1 MDAGLRKSLSYV
13 VRGGVATSAMDT
25 LAVGPT
31 LTAYAK
37 LLGAGNITFGI
48 LGAVPYIGNL
58 IHLWAAALMT
68 RGHSARKL
76 SILSALLS
84 RPFYLFVALLAFW
97 PHASGT
103 LGLLV
108 LFLMCSYLIGCISGG
123 CWLPW
128 MKVLVPERIM
138 GCFFAYRFRC
148 MQIVKV
154 ICSLGAAWLLRFVKE
169 NYPDFEIYTY
179 SFLFLVA
186 CLIGLYGAYTFF
198 QVEDKPLNIRPDIPF
213 FRQVAHT
220 FSNKPF
226 RALLLCCSLINF
238 GFLFI
243 TPFVTVFMLN
253 RLNFSA
259 SSVLIFTLISQLS
272 FVFVVKRLGRIGDK
286 LGSDRILMIAL
297 YWTILILVGLTG
309 LNYLNCSEPV
319 LWILTG
325 IINVMLGFATA
336 GYNLGLNN
344 TSLLYVPKETATV
357 YLSVNSVFK
366 SLAGAVGS
374 VAGGFALA
382 GCTTM
387 AAYLPGITPA
397 DVTGWTLFFL
407 AAGIIVVGGI
417 LMTHYLKRYKQ
428 Q

>member
-1 MDAGLRKSLSYV
+1 MTFGLKKSLSYV
-13 VRGGVATSAMDT
+13 VRGGVATSVMDT

-37 LLGAGNITFGI
+37 LLGAGNITFGL

-68 RGHSARKL
+68 RGHSAKKL

-97 PHASGT
+97 PHATGT

-138 GCFFAYRFRC
+138 GRFFAYRFRC
-148 MQIVKV
+148 MQIAKV
-154 ICSLGAAWLLRFVKE
+154 ICSLGAAWFLRYIK
-169 NYPDFEIYTY
+169 NTRPDLEIYAY

-198 QVEDKPLNIRPDIPF
+198 RVDDKPLNIRPDIPF
-213 FRQVAHT
+213 FKQVAHT
-220 FSNKPF
+220 FTNRPF

-253 RLNFSA
+253 RLGFTGA
-259 SSVLIFTLISQLS
+259 DVLIFTLISQLA
-272 FVFVVKRLGRIGDK
+272 FVFVVKKLGRIGDR
-286 LGSDRILMIAL
+286 LGSERILTIAL
-297 YWTILILVGLTG
+297 YWTLVILVCLIG
-309 LNYLNCSEPV
+309 LNYLGCSDRV
-319 LWILTG
+319 LWVLVGAVNI
-325 IINVMLGFATA
+325 MLGFATA

-374 VAGGFALA
+374 VCGGFALA
-382 GCTTM
+382 VCTTLTQGIHPTSSDT
-387 AAYLPGITPA
+387 AA
-397 DVTGWTLFFL
+397 WTLFFFVAGL
-407 AAGIIVVGGI
+407 IVTGGII
-417 LMTHYLKRYKQ
+417 MTNYLKRYKQ
-428 Q
+428 N

>member
-1 MDAGLRKSLSYV
+1 MNKSLKKSLSYV

-25 LAVGPT
+25 LAVGAT

-37 LLGAGNITFGI
+37 LLGAGNITFGL

-68 RGHSARKL
+68 RGHSAKKL
-76 SILSALLS
+76 SIISALLS

-97 PHASGT
+97 PHATGT

-128 MKVLVPERIM
+128 MKVLVPEKVM
-138 GCFFAYRFRC
+138 GRFFAYRFRC

-154 ICSLGAAWLLRFVKE
+154 ICSLGAAGLLHFVKST
-169 NYPDFEIYTY
+169 YPDLEIYTY

-198 QVEDKPLNIRPDIPF
+198 QVEDRPLNIRPDIPF
-213 FRQVAHT
+213 FKQVANT
-220 FSNKPF
+220 FTNRPF
-226 RALLLCCSLINF
+226 RALLMCCSLINF

-253 RLNFSA
+253 RLNYSGA
-259 SSVLIFTLISQLS
+259 DILIFTLISQLA
-272 FVFVVKRLGRIGDK
+272 FVFVVKKLGRIGDK
-286 LGSDRILMIAL
+286 LGSERILTIAL
-297 YWTILILVGLTG
+297 YWTILILAGLIG
-309 LNYLNCSEPV
+309 LNYVSCSG
-319 LWILTG
+319 WILWLLVG
-325 IINVMLGFATA
+325 VINVMLGFATA

-366 SLAGAVGS
+366 SLAGAMGS
-374 VAGGFALA
+374 VAGGLALA
-382 GCTTM
+382 VCTALTQ
-387 AAYLPGITPA
+387 YLPWSSTDTTA
-397 DVTGWTLFFL
+397 WTLFFL
-407 AAGIIVVGGI
+407 VACLIVVGGI
-417 LMTHYLKRYKQ
+417 IMTNYLKRYKHA
-428 Q
+428 